1 MTGTMSDC
9 QSLDNSET
17 GTRRWPV
24 KVSKKARIEVPLTVG
39 LSRGKG
45 SERQYAGSSSFS
57 WNVAE
62 IRFSPGA
69 KRMLHSA

>member
-9 QSLDNSET
+9 HSLDNSET
-17 GTRRWPV
+17 GTRLRSV
-24 KVSKKARIEVPLTVG
+24 EVLEKARIEVPLAVG
-39 LSRGKG
+39 LSRGQG
-45 SERQYAGSSSFS
+45 SVRQSAGSSSFS